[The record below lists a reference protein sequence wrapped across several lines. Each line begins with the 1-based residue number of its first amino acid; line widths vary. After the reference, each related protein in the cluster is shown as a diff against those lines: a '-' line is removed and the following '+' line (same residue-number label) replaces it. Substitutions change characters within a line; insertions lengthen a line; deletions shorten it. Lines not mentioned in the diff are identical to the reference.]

1 MALSR
6 DQIKAHLV
14 ADMTVRFPGRHG
26 IFPEALK
33 IASLGFPNDEAR
45 REWGKKVNQ
54 SPWFPGW
61 FTPSE
66 FLACV
71 SIGKDPEHDPT
82 NKNPNLIDLMLATQN
97 RAPESNALAME
108 FFHMASTPAKA
119 TKGVGKEKPRLSPK
133 SAKKKRV

>member
-6 DQIKAHLV
+6 DQIKAHLI
-14 ADMTVRFPGRHG
+14 ADMTVRFPARHG
-26 IFPEALK
+26 VFPEALK
-33 IASLGFPNDEAR
+33 ITSLGFPNAESR

-71 SIGKDPEHDPT
+71 TFGKDPTSQD
-82 NKNPNLIDLMLATQN
+82 PNLIDLMLATQN
-97 RAPESNALAME
+97 RPQESNALAME
-108 FFHMASTPAKA
+108 FFHMTSSPVKTAK
-119 TKGVGKEKPRLSPK
+119 GGKAKPRTGVK
-133 SAKKKRV
+133 TAKKKRV